1 MTDFLKKYTSV
12 KSIEQTISKETMSP
26 ITNIKFKNNDVVSF
40 TLNRIDIMNNQGL
53 LEEMIENEILKHRI
67 FQREKKLKRI
77 LNESN

>member
-12 KSIEQTISKETMSP
+12 KSIEQTISKETMAP
-26 ITNIKFKNNDVVSF
+26 ITNIKFKNNDVISF

-77 LNESN
+77 LNENN